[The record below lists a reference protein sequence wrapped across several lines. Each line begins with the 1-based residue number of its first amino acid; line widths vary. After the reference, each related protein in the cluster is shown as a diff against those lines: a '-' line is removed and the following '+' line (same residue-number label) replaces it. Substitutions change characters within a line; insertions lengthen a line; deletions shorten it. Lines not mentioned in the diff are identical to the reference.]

1 VRDRNFNLRAYLAG
15 GGATLALIAAAI
27 LAFGSLGAYVAF
39 EGLPIG
45 DGDDDVAQVAVESS
59 NGSAGSRG
67 SGSSQGDGDA
77 GAPEAPGGAGAGGAP
92 DDAGPAAEDA
102 VDTGV
107 STAPATAPDQ
117 PAAIPGTA
125 PPAVEA
131 TPQSN
136 GVEPTGGQD
145 GTRGVSEATAPVE
158 TPAGGV
164 PGLPTG
170 ELPASIPAP
179 PAPPAPPGDIGD
191 VGGG

>member
-1 VRDRNFNLRAYLAG
+1 MRDRNFNLRAYLAG

-45 DGDDDVAQVAVESS
+45 DGDEDVAQVAVESS
-59 NGSAGSRG
+59 NGSAGFRG
-67 SGSSQGDGDA
+67 SGSPQGDGDA
-77 GAPEAPGGAGAGGAP
+77 GAPAAPAAPGADGGP
-92 DDAGPAAEDA
+92 DDAVPAAGDG

-117 PAAIPGTA
+117 PAAIPEAA
-125 PPAVEA
+125 PPVVEA
-131 TPQSN
+131 TPESN

-145 GTRGVSEATAPVE
+145 GTRGVNEVTAPVE
-158 TPAGGV
+158 TTVPGV
-164 PGLPTG
+164 PTG
-170 ELPASIPAP
+170 DLPASIPAP
-179 PAPPAPPGDIGD
+179 PAPPGNIGD

>member
-1 VRDRNFNLRAYLAG
+1 MRDRNFNLRAYLAG

-77 GAPEAPGGAGAGGAP
+77 GAPGASAAAGGGDRADADSGAG
-92 DDAGPAAEDA
+92 DA

-117 PAAIPGTA
+117 PAAVPGAAT
-125 PPAVEA
+125 PAVEA
-131 TPQSN
+131 APESN
-136 GVEPTGGQD
+136 GVEPASGQD
-145 GTRGVSEATAPVE
+145 GTRGSVSDATAPVQD
-158 TPAGGV
+158 TVGGV
-164 PGLPTG
+164 PGVPTG
-170 ELPASIPAP
+170 ELPANIPTPLGGA
-179 PAPPAPPGDIGD
+179 GGVSD